1 MDSPKNL
8 SRTED
13 EPDVEP
19 IDAVSPSAE
28 VQPPESTEATVPTVE
43 EELPPP
49 PISPNSSEVPDDD
62 DHVSPDVLEII
73 PYETLGSIDGSS
85 STALSQIIGLSLL

>member
-1 MDSPKNL
+1 MDSPKVL

-13 EPDVEP
+13 EPEVEP
-19 IDAVSPSAE
+19 IDPGFPNGGR
-28 VQPPESTEATVPTVE
+28 QLPESTEATVPTVE